1 MPEFLVCSK
10 SQVRARVRSMDAT
23 HLVTLLDP
31 GDDVHKPNRI
41 RPENWLWLRVE
52 DEENSTCANAPTLA
66 HAEQILEFGRNLPS
80 DARVVIHCFA
90 GVSRSTATGLALWL
104 QSNGVDKLAD
114 AEAWLLAHRERPC
127 PNMLLAEHFDHLLGL
142 NGEFVR
148 LCDQIGEGSMARWW
162 KTQEL

>member
-10 SQVRARVRSMDAT
+10 SQVRARVRSFDAT

-31 GDDVHKPNRI
+31 GDSIYKPSRI
-41 RPENWLWLRVE
+41 SPENWLWLRVE
-52 DEENSTCANAPTLA
+52 DEENSSNANAPTLE
-66 HAEQILEFGRNLPS
+66 HAKQVLEFGHKLPN

-104 QSNGVDKLAD
+104 QSNGVDRLD
-114 AEAWLLAHRERPC
+114 EAEAWLLAHRERPC
-127 PNMLLAEHFDHLLGL
+127 PNMLLAQHFDELLNL

-148 LCDQIGEGSMARWW
+148 LCDRIGEGSMARWW
-162 KTQEL
+162 KSQEV

>member
-1 MPEFLVCSK
+1 
-10 SQVRARVRSMDAT
+10 
-23 HLVTLLDP
+23 
-31 GDDVHKPNRI
+31 
-41 RPENWLWLRVE
+41 VE

-66 HAEQILEFGRNLPS
+66 HAQRVIDFGASLPF
-80 DARVVIHCFA
+80 DARVVVHCYA

-104 QSNGVDKLAD
+104 QSNGTHRLEE

-127 PNMLLAEHFDHLLGL
+127 PNMLLAEHFDHLLGM